1 MPGVYRAVM
10 GVEYECLSESL
21 QRLHDEPFVAEGFLE
36 VTGKPYS
43 RMLGLPAP
51 GLYRVHVEVTGNAEE
66 EVWTRR
72 FTRFANGGRS
82 TWKKQTRQI
91 ARDGYLEERVGPM
104 RFMFRLTCRDGFLAF
119 EQIGCRIGRIPVP
132 FGMQIWAIELDSDD
146 RFSPLVSFWL
156 PILGHVCTYAGS
168 IEFRWKS
175 PSGSS

>member
-10 GVEYECLSESL
+10 GDEYECLSESL

-36 VTGKPYS
+36 VTGKPYC
-43 RMLGLPAP
+43 RFLGLPAP

-66 EVWTRR
+66 EVWMRT
-72 FTRFANGGRS
+72 FTRFANGRRS
-82 TWKKQTRQI
+82 TWKKRTCQI
-91 ARDGYLEERVGPM
+91 ARDGYIEERVGHM
-104 RFMFRLTCRDGFLAF
+104 RFKFRLSSRGGILVFD
-119 EQIGCRIGRIPVP
+119 QMGCWLGPVPVP
-132 FGMQIWAIELDSDD
+132 FAMKIWAVELDSGD

-156 PILGHVCTYAGS
+156 PIVGHVCTYAGS